1 MDSVLAGL
9 EPKLLWKY
17 FDEIRKIPHESKNEK
32 AIGAYVVSV
41 AKAHGLTYDVDA
53 VGNVVVRKPAT
64 PGHENADVII
74 LQSHLDMVCEKNNDT
89 VFDFKKDAIQL
100 EMDGEWLT
108 AKGTTLGADDGIGV
122 AAELAIME
130 DTTMVH
136 GPLELLFTVD
146 EETGLTGATEIQPG
160 FLKGH
165 KYLNLDSEEEGVFTI
180 GCSGGADTGYILPI
194 SREKVA
200 KGKLYNVNVSGLKG
214 GHSGLDINTG
224 RGNAIKMLNRI
235 LWWVAQEFDIRL
247 VNFKGGNKRN
257 AIAREAE
264 AAVIFVSDPAAVKA
278 RLEALFSEIQFE
290 FKSIE
295 PGAALTITAV
305 GTDLPDAL
313 TSKSQQV
320 LQNFLY
326 ALPHGVMRMSQDI
339 EGLVETSTNLATIS
353 TEADKVIAGQSTRS
367 SIASALA
374 AARGK
379 LKAIAEFA
387 GAEVNQG
394 DGYPGWTPNLDSEML
409 EISKK
414 AYKACFDTDP
424 EVAAIHAGLECGLLT
439 EKYPDL
445 DIVSFGPN
453 IKGAHSPDEKVQISS
468 VQKIWKLF
476 AATLK
481 DMAKS

>member
-1 MDSVLAGL
+1 MVSVLSGL

-17 FDEIRKIPHESKNEK
+17 FDEIRKIPRESKNET
-32 AIGAYVVSV
+32 AIGEYIVSV

-64 PGHENADVII
+64 PGHEKADVII

-122 AAELAIME
+122 AAELAILE
-130 DTTMVH
+130 DSTMVH
-136 GPLELLFTVD
+136 GPLELLFTID
-146 EETGLTGATEIQPG
+146 EETGLTGAMGIQPG

-165 KYLNLDSEEEGVFTI
+165 KFLNLDSEEEGVFTI
-180 GCSGGADTGYILPI
+180 GCSGGADTGYVLPI
-194 SREKVA
+194 TREKVS
-200 KGKLYNVNVSGLKG
+200 KGKLFTVNVSGLKG

-235 LWWVAQEFDIRL
+235 LWWADREFDIKL

-264 AAVIFVSDPAAVKA
+264 AEVIFVSDSAAVKTK
-278 RLEALFSEIQFE
+278 LESLFADIQFE
-290 FKSIE
+290 FKTIE
-295 PGAALTITAV
+295 PGAKLTVTA
-305 GTDLPDAL
+305 GGADLPDAL
-313 TSKSQQV
+313 TAESQKV

-326 ALPHGVMRMSQDI
+326 ALPHGVMRMSRDI
-339 EGLVETSTNLATIS
+339 EGLVESSTNLATIS
-353 TEADKVIAGQSTRS
+353 TEADKVVAGQSTRS
-367 SIASALA
+367 SIGSALA
-374 AARGK
+374 ATRAK

-387 GAEVNQG
+387 GAEVNQP
-394 DGYPGWTPNLDSEML
+394 DGYPGWAPNLDSEML

-414 AYKACFDTDP
+414 AYKACFNTEP
-424 EVAAIHAGLECGLLT
+424 KVAAIHAGLECGLIG
-439 EKYPDL
+439 EKFPGMDM
-445 DIVSFGPN
+445 VSFGPDLQHP
-453 IKGAHSPDEKVQISS
+453 HSPDEKVHVGS
-468 VQKIWKLF
+468 VEKFWKHIVKILEMT
-476 AATLK
+476 A
-481 DMAKS
+481 